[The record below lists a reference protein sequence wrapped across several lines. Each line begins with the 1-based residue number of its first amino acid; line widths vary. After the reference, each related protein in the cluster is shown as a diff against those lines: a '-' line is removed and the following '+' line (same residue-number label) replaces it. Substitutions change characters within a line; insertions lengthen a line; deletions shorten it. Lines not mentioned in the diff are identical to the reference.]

1 MRGVRPWV
9 IAAIVVLAGA
19 RTVRAQGMPTAE
31 GAIGYVFMHDNESA
45 LDFPYGWMAS
55 VAGYAT
61 NWLVF
66 VGEVSGSYRQQT
78 SARGGVSVR
87 QHTFITGPRITTSP
101 KSRVALFGQALFGIA
116 HGAVDLAV
124 PGEDLVERGTGFMI
138 APAAGLDVNFSSRR
152 GLRLQFGSGT
162 AREEGQT
169 RRQWTVAVA
178 FVFRN

>member
-9 IAAIVVLAGA
+9 IAAMVLLAGA
-19 RTVRAQGMPTAE
+19 RTVRAQGMSTAE

-55 VAGYAT
+55 VGGFAT

-78 SARGGVSVR
+78 SPRGGVSVR
-87 QHTFITGPRITTSP
+87 QHTFVTGPRVTTAP
-101 KSRVALFGQALFGIA
+101 KSRAALFAQALFGIA
-116 HGAVDLAV
+116 HGAVDLEV
-124 PGEDLVERGTGFMI
+124 PGEDLVARGTGFMI
-138 APAAGLDVNFSSRR
+138 APAGGIDFNFSSRR
-152 GLRLQFGSGT
+152 GVRLQFGSGM

-169 RRQWTVAVA
+169 RRQWNVAAA